1 MTNSDR
7 SIDNSNDPTLRP
19 DFFDLIRLPIVIC
32 VDASGSMLADGG
44 NGVPMIK
51 MLEDMINSIID
62 SSELDDDEK
71 EAVDICILKFDETVN
86 TVVDWIPLCNFKNK
100 ISLDAYGPTSLGAA
114 LLTAV
119 ENVRKRKY
127 LYNSCGVNTISPQI
141 FVFTDAG
148 DIEEVYENFQS
159 GFNDVDHTFYTKVT
173 VFTLPMYY
181 NGEVVDLNGEMNAG
195 IHKKTVKGFKDPFTF
210 IRLKDCVN
218 GLPASLKIITDSI
231 HSRLCA
237 IDHDVIQEKVKKDYD
252 EDSKALDEDIC
263 FL

>member
-71 EAVDICILKFDETVN
+71 DAVDICILKFDETVN
-86 TVVDWIPLCNFKNK
+86 TVVDWIPLCHFKNK
-100 ISLDAYGPTSLGAA
+100 ISLEAYGSTSLGEA

-119 ENVRKRKY
+119 ENVHKRKY
-127 LYNSCGVNTISPQI
+127 LYNSCGLNIIRPQI

-148 DIEEVYENFQS
+148 DIDVVYEKFQS
-159 GFNDVDHTFYTKVT
+159 SFNDVDHSFYTKVT
-173 VFTLPMYY
+173 VFTLPMYCTGISGTRPPTAFPAEK
-181 NGEVVDLNGEMNAG
+181 NEERPSPPFLPWNRISSSWMNRAP
-195 IHKKTVKGFKDPFTF
+195 IWTL
-210 IRLKDCVN
+210 I
-218 GLPASLKIITDSI
+218 PAA
-231 HSRLCA
+231 R
-237 IDHDVIQEKVKKDYD
+237 
-252 EDSKALDEDIC
+252 
-263 FL
+263 

>member
-71 EAVDICILKFDETVN
+71 DAVDICILKFDETVN
-86 TVVDWIPLCNFKNK
+86 TVVDWIPLCHFKNK
-100 ISLDAYGPTSLGAA
+100 ISLEAYGSTSLGEA
-114 LLTAV
+114 LLTTV
-119 ENVRKRKY
+119 ENVHKRKY
-127 LYNSCGVNTISPQI
+127 LYNSCGVNIIRPQI

-148 DIEEVYENFQS
+148 DIDVVYEKFQS
-159 GFNDVDHTFYTKVT
+159 SFNDVDHSFYTKVT
-173 VFTLPMYY
+173 VFTLPIYC
-181 NGEVVDLNGEMNAG
+181 NGEIVDLNGEMNAG

-210 IRLKDCVN
+210 IKLKDCVN
-218 GLPASLKIITDSI
+218 GIPASLKIITDSI

-237 IDHDVIQEKVKKDYD
+237 IDHDVIQEK
-252 EDSKALDEDIC
+252 
-263 FL
+263 F